1 MVSIMKPIRLRPVA
15 MSQILSFSFRLCAR
29 KAPTTVAIPS
39 QKKGIK
45 AGKRNCFESGFGS
58 WMAFAEAGAGD
69 RLVMMSGCAV

>member
-1 MVSIMKPIRLRPVA
+1 MVSTTKPVRLMPVA
-15 MSQILSFSFRLCAR
+15 MSQSLLSSFRLCAR

-69 RLVMMSGCAV
+69 GLVIAGSWAV